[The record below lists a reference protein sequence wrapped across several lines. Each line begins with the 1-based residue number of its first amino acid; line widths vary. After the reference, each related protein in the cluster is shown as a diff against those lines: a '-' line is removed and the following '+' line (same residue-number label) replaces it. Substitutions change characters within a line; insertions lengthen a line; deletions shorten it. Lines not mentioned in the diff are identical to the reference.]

1 MQSERSLFTF
11 LGHPRFF
18 LGSDSA
24 PHPLHTKSTSTPSSA
39 CAAGVYTSP
48 ILLPLVAHLLEDFG
62 ALDRL
67 EGFVS
72 MNGRAFYKMP
82 IGPQDV
88 ETKTVLRKVDGNKV
102 ADSWGLGGESVVSF
116 WAGKKL
122 RWEKVV
128 D

>member
-1 MQSERSLFTF
+1 M
-11 LGHPRFF
+11 
-18 LGSDSA
+18 
-24 PHPLHTKSTSTPSSA
+24 
-39 CAAGVYTSP
+39 
-48 ILLPLVAHLLEDFG
+48 AHLLEDFG

-72 MNGRAFYKMP
+72 RNGKAFYKMP
-82 IGPQDV
+82 IGPQDA

-102 ADSWGLGGESVVSF
+102 ADSWDFGGESVVSF